1 MQQNRRLMDDNL
13 NNLVIIVT
21 VTLLLVVLTMIF
33 VYIIFIRKKTKLLID
48 QKEKD
53 LRFEKELA
61 TSQVEMKE
69 QTLNYIGQELHD
81 DLGQKLSVVRL
92 RQNQLIPKLTNA
104 EKEELSEL
112 NELLGECI
120 QDVRNLSK
128 TLITEQI
135 IHFGLIESIEREI
148 ERIKKLRLLTIEFIS
163 QKHDIDI
170 TPKHG
175 LILFRIIQ
183 ESINN
188 ILKHSRAKN
197 VAIKLEDDH
206 DTLQITITDNGK
218 GFNTNII
225 NDGSGLKNMEL
236 RAKLIHAEF
245 SIQSKLEE
253 GTKTTITYHKN
264 VP

>member
-1 MQQNRRLMDDNL
+1 MEEDRF
-13 NNLVIIVT
+13 VIIFT
-21 VTLLLVVLTMIF
+21 FTLLIIVLTMIF
-33 VYIIFIRKKTKLLID
+33 VYVIFIRKKTTLMIE
-48 QKEKD
+48 QKEKNM
-53 LRFEKELA
+53 RFEKELA

-92 RQNQLIPKLTNA
+92 RQNQLLNKLTNS
-104 EKEELSEL
+104 EKEELNEL

-135 IHFGLIESIEREI
+135 IHFGLVESIEREI
-148 ERIKKLRLLTIEFIS
+148 QRIKKLRLLKIEFIT

-197 VAIKLEDDH
+197 VSIELEDDH
-206 DTLQITITDNGK
+206 ERLKIIISDNGK
-218 GFNTNII
+218 GFNTDII
-225 NDGSGLKNMEL
+225 RDGSGLKNMTL
-236 RAKLIHAEF
+236 RAKLIQANF

-253 GTKTTITYHKN
+253 GTKTSIIYHKN
-264 VP
+264 LS

>member
-1 MQQNRRLMDDNL
+1 MSMEL
-13 NNLVIIVT
+13 NKIVVVFT
-21 VTLLLVVLTMIF
+21 VTLLIIVLTMIF
-33 VYIIFIRKKTKLLID
+33 VYVIFLRKKTTLLIE

-53 LRFEKELA
+53 LHFEKELA

-120 QDVRNLSK
+120 QDIRNLSK

-135 IHFGLIESIEREI
+135 IHFGLVESIEREI
-148 ERIKKLRLLTIEFIS
+148 QRIQKLKLLKIEFLTS
-163 QKHDIDI
+163 KHDIDI

-197 VAIKLEDDH
+197 VAIKLEDDN
-206 DTLQITITDNGK
+206 DILQITITDNGK
-218 GFNTNII
+218 GFNTNIM

-236 RAKLIHAEF
+236 RAKLIKAKF
-245 SIQSKLEE
+245 SIHSKLEE
-253 GTKTTITYHKN
+253 GTQTTIIYHKN

>member
-1 MQQNRRLMDDNL
+1 MEENK
-13 NNLVIIVT
+13 LVIIFT
-21 VTLLLVVLTMIF
+21 VTLLIIVLTMIF
-33 VYIIFIRKKTKLLID
+33 VYVIFIRKKTTLLIE

-53 LRFEKELA
+53 LHFEKELA

-92 RQNQLIPKLTNA
+92 RQNQLLTKLNNG
-104 EKEELSEL
+104 EKEELNEL

-135 IHFGLIESIEREI
+135 IHFGLVESIEREI
-148 ERIKKLRLLTIEFIS
+148 QRIKKLKLLKIEFITE
-163 QKHDIDI
+163 KHDVDI

-197 VAIKLEDDH
+197 VSIQLKDDH
-206 DTLQITITDNGK
+206 EILEITISDNGK
-218 GFNTNII
+218 GFNTKEM

-245 SIQSKLEE
+245 SIRSILEE
-253 GTKTTITYHKN
+253 GTKTSIIYHKN
-264 VP
+264 LS

>member
-1 MQQNRRLMDDNL
+1 MKVDQDDF
-13 NNLVIIVT
+13 VIIFT
-21 VTLLLVVLTMIF
+21 VILLIIVLTMIL
-33 VYIIFIRKKTKLLID
+33 VYVIFIRKKTNLLIE

-53 LRFEKELA
+53 LHFEKELA

-163 QKHDIDI
+163 QKNDIDI

-197 VAIKLEDDH
+197 VDIKLEDDH
-206 DTLQITITDNGK
+206 NTLQITITDNGK

-245 SIQSKLEE
+245 SIHSKLEE

>member
-1 MQQNRRLMDDNL
+1 MDDNQ
-13 NNLVIIVT
+13 NNLVIIFT
-21 VTLLLVVLTMIF
+21 VTLLIIVLTMIL
-33 VYIIFIRKKTKLLID
+33 VYVIFIRKKTSLLIE

-53 LRFEKELA
+53 LHFEKELA

-120 QDVRNLSK
+120 QDIRNLSK

-135 IHFGLIESIEREI
+135 IHFGLVESIEREI
-148 ERIKKLRLLTIEFIS
+148 QRIQKLKLLKIEFLTS
-163 QKHDIDI
+163 KHDIDI

-197 VAIKLEDDH
+197 VAIKLEDDN
-206 DTLQITITDNGK
+206 DILQITITDNGK
-218 GFNTNII
+218 GFNTNIM

-236 RAKLIHAEF
+236 RAKLIQAEF
-245 SIQSKLEE
+245 SIHSKLEE
-253 GTKTTITYHKN
+253 GTQTTITYRKN
-264 VP
+264 LP

>member
-1 MQQNRRLMDDNL
+1 MEENKL
-13 NNLVIIVT
+13 IIIFT
-21 VTLLLVVLTMIF
+21 VTLLIIVLTMIF
-33 VYIIFIRKKTKLLID
+33 VYVIFIRKKTTLLIA

-53 LRFEKELA
+53 MHFEKELA

-92 RQNQLIPKLTNA
+92 RQNQLVTKLRDK

-120 QDVRNLSK
+120 QDIRNLSK

-135 IHFGLIESIEREI
+135 IHFGLVESIEREI
-148 ERIKKLRLLTIEFIS
+148 QRIKKLRLLKIEFIT

-170 TPKHG
+170 SPKHG

-188 ILKHSRAKN
+188 ILKHSGAKN
-197 VAIKLEDDH
+197 VAIQLEDSFQE
-206 DTLQITITDNGK
+206 LKITISDNGK
-218 GFNTNII
+218 GFSMNSTK
-225 NDGSGLKNMEL
+225 DGSGLKNMEL
-236 RAKLIHAEF
+236 RAKLIQAEF
-245 SIQSKLEE
+245 SIQSILQE
-253 GTKTTITYHKN
+253 GTKTSIIYHKN
-264 VP
+264 LS

>member
-1 MQQNRRLMDDNL
+1 MEEDRF
-13 NNLVIIVT
+13 VIIFT
-21 VTLLLVVLTMIF
+21 FTLLIIVLTMIF
-33 VYIIFIRKKTKLLID
+33 VYVIFIRKKTTLLIE

-53 LRFEKELA
+53 MHFEKELA

-92 RQNQLIPKLTNA
+92 RHNQLISKLSNA

-120 QDVRNLSK
+120 QDIRNLSK

-135 IHFGLIESIEREI
+135 IHFGLVESIEREI
-148 ERIKKLRLLTIEFIS
+148 QRIQKLKLLKIELKTE
-163 QKHDIDI
+163 KHDIDI

-197 VAIKLEDDH
+197 VLVEVEDDQER
-206 DTLQITITDNGK
+206 LKITISDNGK

-225 NDGSGLKNMEL
+225 GDGSGLKNMAL
-236 RAKLIHAEF
+236 RAKLIQAEF

-253 GTKTTITYHKN
+253 GTKTSIIYLKDLS
-264 VP
+264 

>member
-1 MQQNRRLMDDNL
+1 MEEDRF
-13 NNLVIIVT
+13 VIVFT
-21 VTLLLVVLTMIF
+21 VTLLIIVLTMIF
-33 VYIIFIRKKTKLLID
+33 VYVIFIRKKTTLLIE

-53 LRFEKELA
+53 MHFEKELA

-92 RQNQLIPKLTNA
+92 RQNQLISKLRKG
-104 EKEELSEL
+104 EKEELVEL

-135 IHFGLIESIEREI
+135 IHFGLVESIEREI
-148 ERIKKLRLLTIEFIS
+148 QRIKKLRLLKIEFIT

-170 TPKHG
+170 SPKHG

-188 ILKHSRAKN
+188 ILKHSKAKN
-197 VAIKLEDDH
+197 VSIELEDDQER
-206 DTLQITITDNGK
+206 LKIIISDNGK
-218 GFNTNII
+218 GFNTNILR
-225 NDGSGLKNMEL
+225 DGSGMKNMAL
-236 RAKLIHAEF
+236 RAKLIQAEF
-245 SIQSKLEE
+245 SIQSRLEK
-253 GTKTTITYHKN
+253 GTKTSIIYHKN
-264 VP
+264 LS

>member
-1 MQQNRRLMDDNL
+1 MNEEQNSF
-13 NNLVIIVT
+13 IIVFT
-21 VTLLLVVLTMIF
+21 ITLLIIVLTMIF
-33 VYIIFIRKKTKLLID
+33 VYLIFIRKKTKLLIE

-53 LRFEKELA
+53 LHFEKELA

-92 RQNQLIPKLTNA
+92 RQNQLIPKLSNA
-104 EKEELSEL
+104 DKEELSEL

-135 IHFGLIESIEREI
+135 IHFGLIESIEREVN
-148 ERIKKLRLLTIEFIS
+148 RIKKLRLLKIEFVT

-197 VAIKLEDDH
+197 LVIKLEDDH
-206 DTLQITITDNGK
+206 DTLKITIVDNGK
-218 GFNTNII
+218 GFNTNIL
-225 NDGSGLKNMEL
+225 NDGSGLKNMEM

-253 GTKTTITYHKN
+253 GTKTTITYYKN
-264 VP
+264 LP

>member
-1 MQQNRRLMDDNL
+1 MNEEQQNSF
-13 NNLVIIVT
+13 IIVFT
-21 VTLLLVVLTMIF
+21 ITLLIIVLTMIF
-33 VYIIFIRKKTKLLID
+33 VYLIFIRKKTKLLIE

-53 LRFEKELA
+53 LHFEKELA

-148 ERIKKLRLLTIEFIS
+148 KRIKKLRLLTIEFIS

-197 VAIKLEDDH
+197 VAIKLEDDQ
-206 DTLQITITDNGK
+206 DALQITITDNGK

-253 GTKTTITYHKN
+253 GTKTIITYHKN
-264 VP
+264 LL

>member
-1 MQQNRRLMDDNL
+1 MNEEQNSF
-13 NNLVIIVT
+13 IIIFT
-21 VTLLLVVLTMIF
+21 ITLLIIVLTMIF
-33 VYIIFIRKKTKLLID
+33 VYLIFIRKKTKLLIE

-53 LRFEKELA
+53 LHFEKELA

-206 DTLQITITDNGK
+206 DKLQITITDNGK
-218 GFNTNII
+218 GFNTSIM

-264 VP
+264 LP

>member
-1 MQQNRRLMDDNL
+1 MQQNRRLMDDHL

-21 VTLLLVVLTMIF
+21 VTLLLIVLTMIF

-135 IHFGLIESIEREI
+135 MHFGLVESIEREI
-148 ERIKKLRLLTIEFIS
+148 DKIKKLRLLKINLMT

-197 VAIKLEDDH
+197 VIILLEDCH
-206 DTLQITITDNGK
+206 ETVQITITDNGK
-218 GFNTNII
+218 GFNTDLM

-253 GTKTTITYHKN
+253 GTKTTIIYHKN
-264 VP
+264 LS

>member
-1 MQQNRRLMDDNL
+1 MEEDRF
-13 NNLVIIVT
+13 VIIFT
-21 VTLLLVVLTMIF
+21 VTLLIIVLTMIF
-33 VYIIFIRKKTKLLID
+33 VYVIFIRKKTSLLIE

-53 LRFEKELA
+53 MHFEKELA

-92 RQNQLIPKLTNA
+92 RHNQLITKLSNA
-104 EKEELSEL
+104 EKEELNEL

-120 QDVRNLSK
+120 QDIRNLSK

-135 IHFGLIESIEREI
+135 IHFGLVESIEREI
-148 ERIKKLRLLTIEFIS
+148 QRIQKLKLLKIELKTE
-163 QKHDIDI
+163 KHDIDI

-197 VAIKLEDDH
+197 VLVELEDDQER
-206 DTLQITITDNGK
+206 LKITISDNGK

-225 NDGSGLKNMEL
+225 GDGSGPKNMAL
-236 RAKLIHAEF
+236 RAKLIQAEF

-253 GTKTTITYHKN
+253 GTKTSIIYLKN
-264 VP
+264 LS

>member
-1 MQQNRRLMDDNL
+1 MEEDRF
-13 NNLVIIVT
+13 VIIFT
-21 VTLLLVVLTMIF
+21 VTLLIIVLTMIF
-33 VYIIFIRKKTKLLID
+33 VYVIFIRKKTTLLIE

-53 LRFEKELA
+53 MRFEKELA

-92 RQNQLIPKLTNA
+92 RQNQLISKLSNG
-104 EKEELSEL
+104 EKEELNEL

-148 ERIKKLRLLTIEFIS
+148 QRIKKLRLLKIEFIT

-170 TPKHG
+170 SPKHG

-197 VAIKLEDDH
+197 VSIELEDDH
-206 DTLQITITDNGK
+206 ERLKITISDNGK
-218 GFNTNII
+218 GFNTNIMR
-225 NDGSGLKNMEL
+225 DGSGLKNMEL

-253 GTKTTITYHKN
+253 GTKTSIIYHKN
-264 VP
+264 LS

>member
-1 MQQNRRLMDDNL
+1 MEEDRF
-13 NNLVIIVT
+13 VIIFT
-21 VTLLLVVLTMIF
+21 VTLLIIVLTMIF
-33 VYIIFIRKKTKLLID
+33 VYVIFIRKKTTLLIE

-53 LRFEKELA
+53 MHFEKELA

-92 RQNQLIPKLTNA
+92 RQNQLLTRLDNS
-104 EKEELSEL
+104 EKEELNEL

-120 QDVRNLSK
+120 QDIRNLSK

-135 IHFGLIESIEREI
+135 IHFGLVESIEREI
-148 ERIKKLRLLTIEFIS
+148 QRIKKLRLLQIEFVT
-163 QKHDIDI
+163 QKNDIDI

-197 VAIKLEDDH
+197 VSIQLEDDH
-206 DTLQITITDNGK
+206 EILKITISDNGK
-218 GFNTNII
+218 GFNTNIMR
-225 NDGSGLKNMEL
+225 DGSGLKNMEL

-245 SIQSKLEE
+245 SIESKLEE
-253 GTKTTITYHKN
+253 GTKTSIIYHKN
-264 VP
+264 VS

>member
-1 MQQNRRLMDDNL
+1 MDQNR
-13 NNLVIIVT
+13 LVIIFT
-21 VTLLLVVLTMIF
+21 VTLLIIVLTMIF
-33 VYIIFIRKKTKLLID
+33 VYVIFIRKKTVLLIER
-48 QKEKD
+48 KEKD
-53 LRFEKELA
+53 MRFEKELA

-92 RQNQLIPKLTNA
+92 RHNQLIPKLSGD

-120 QDVRNLSK
+120 QDIRNLSK
-128 TLITEQI
+128 TLITEQVF
-135 IHFGLIESIEREI
+135 HFGLIESIEREI
-148 ERIKKLRLLTIEFIS
+148 QRIRKLRLLTIEFHTSKQDIEIS
-163 QKHDIDI
+163 
-170 TPKHG
+170 PKHS

-197 VAIKLEDDH
+197 VSIQLKDNPDNLS
-206 DTLQITITDNGK
+206 ITITDNGK
-218 GFNTNII
+218 GFDTGIVK
-225 NDGSGLKNMEL
+225 DGSGLKNMEL
-236 RAKLIHAEF
+236 RAKLVHAEF
-245 SIQSKLEE
+245 SVQSKLKQ
-253 GTKTTITYHKN
+253 GTKTSITYYKH

>member
-1 MQQNRRLMDDNL
+1 
-13 NNLVIIVT
+13 
-21 VTLLLVVLTMIF
+21 MIE
-33 VYIIFIRKKTKLLID
+33 

-53 LRFEKELA
+53 MHFEKELA

-92 RQNQLIPKLTNA
+92 RHNQLIPKLSNG
-104 EKEELSEL
+104 EKEELVEL

-120 QDVRNLSK
+120 QDIRNLSK

-135 IHFGLIESIEREI
+135 IHFGLVESIEREI
-148 ERIKKLRLLTIEFIS
+148 QRIKKLKLLKIEFLTD
-163 QKHDIDI
+163 KHDIDI

-188 ILKHSRAKN
+188 ILKHSKAKN
-197 VAIKLEDDH
+197 VSIELEDNQEK
-206 DTLQITITDNGK
+206 LKITIKDNGK
-218 GFNTNII
+218 GFNTHII
-225 NDGSGLKNMEL
+225 RDGSGLKNMEL
-236 RAKLIHAEF
+236 RAKLIQAEF
-245 SIQSKLEE
+245 SILSKLEE
-253 GTKTTITYHKN
+253 GTKTSIIYHKN
-264 VP
+264 LS

>member
-1 MQQNRRLMDDNL
+1 MNEEQNSF
-13 NNLVIIVT
+13 IIVFT
-21 VTLLLVVLTMIF
+21 ITLLIIVVTMIF
-33 VYIIFIRKKTKLLID
+33 VYLIFIRKKTKLLIE

-53 LRFEKELA
+53 LHFEKELA

-92 RQNQLIPKLTNA
+92 RQNQLLNKLSNG
-104 EKEELSEL
+104 EKEELNEL

-148 ERIKKLRLLTIEFIS
+148 NRIKKLRLLTIEFVT

-197 VAIKLEDDH
+197 LVITLEDDH
-206 DTLQITITDNGK
+206 NNLQITIIDNGK
-218 GFNTNII
+218 GFNTDSM

-253 GTKTTITYHKN
+253 GTKTTITYYKN
-264 VP
+264 LP

>member
-1 MQQNRRLMDDNL
+1 MNEEQNSF
-13 NNLVIIVT
+13 IIVFT
-21 VTLLLVVLTMIF
+21 ITLLIIVVTMIF
-33 VYIIFIRKKTKLLID
+33 VYLIFIRKKTKLLIE

-53 LRFEKELA
+53 LHFEKELA

-92 RQNQLIPKLTNA
+92 RQNQLLNKLSNG
-104 EKEELSEL
+104 EKEELNEL

-148 ERIKKLRLLTIEFIS
+148 NRIKKLRLLTIEFVT

-197 VAIKLEDDH
+197 LVITLEDDH
-206 DTLQITITDNGK
+206 DTLQITIIDNGK
-218 GFNTNII
+218 GFNTDSM

-253 GTKTTITYHKN
+253 GTKTTITYYKN
-264 VP
+264 LP

>member
-1 MQQNRRLMDDNL
+1 MEENKL
-13 NNLVIIVT
+13 IIIFT
-21 VTLLLVVLTMIF
+21 VTLLIIVLTMIF
-33 VYIIFIRKKTKLLID
+33 VYVIFIRKKTTLLIA

-53 LRFEKELA
+53 MHFEKELA

-92 RQNQLIPKLTNA
+92 RQNQLVTKLKDK

-120 QDVRNLSK
+120 QDIRNLSK
-128 TLITEQI
+128 TLITQQI
-135 IHFGLIESIEREI
+135 IHFGLVESIEREI
-148 ERIKKLRLLTIEFIS
+148 QRIKKLRLLKIDFLT

-170 TPKHG
+170 SPKHG

-188 ILKHSRAKN
+188 ILKHSGAKN
-197 VAIKLEDDH
+197 VAIQLEDSFQE
-206 DTLQITITDNGK
+206 LKITISDNGK
-218 GFNTNII
+218 GFSMNSTK
-225 NDGSGLKNMEL
+225 DGSD
-236 RAKLIHAEF
+236 
-245 SIQSKLEE
+245 
-253 GTKTTITYHKN
+253 
-264 VP
+264 

>member
-1 MQQNRRLMDDNL
+1 
-13 NNLVIIVT
+13 
-21 VTLLLVVLTMIF
+21 MIF
-33 VYIIFIRKKTKLLID
+33 VYVIFIRKKTTLLIE

-53 LRFEKELA
+53 MHFEKELA

-92 RQNQLIPKLTNA
+92 RQNQLLTRLDNS
-104 EKEELSEL
+104 EKEELNEL

-120 QDVRNLSK
+120 QDIRNLSK

-135 IHFGLIESIEREI
+135 IHFGLVESIEREI
-148 ERIKKLRLLTIEFIS
+148 QRIKKLRLLQIEFVT
-163 QKHDIDI
+163 QKNDIDI

-197 VAIKLEDDH
+197 VSIQLEDDH
-206 DTLQITITDNGK
+206 EILKITISDNGK
-218 GFNTNII
+218 GFNTNIMR
-225 NDGSGLKNMEL
+225 DGSGLKNMEL

-245 SIQSKLEE
+245 SIESKLEE
-253 GTKTTITYHKN
+253 GTKTSIIYHKN
-264 VP
+264 VS